1 MIPALDPDPESEFQ
15 LFGNSNSGFE
25 SNRNCHYYTYTG
37 IMLLALDPDQ
47 ESDFQPFGYSLPRF
61 RSSKKRNRNTS
72 SITGGFP
79 LSPLFTAII
88 CRQVLIRGH

>member
-15 LFGNSNSGFE
+15 LFGNSNYGFE
-25 SNRNCHYYTYTG
+25 SNRNGHHNTYTG
-37 IMLLALDPDQ
+37 IMLGIIRSDQ
-47 ESDFQPFGYSLPRF
+47 ESDFQPFGYSLSRF